1 MFEFDPLDLVG
12 GYEFASRCSRW
23 NLFSATACANAY
35 HFVTAVAATLA
46 ATNLSAA
53 ATNLSAAALSA
64 ATLASSISRNLARDK
79 DAFLSFGIVC
89 LEQIMRTNATE
100 SEKSRHI
107 INWLIVDMWA

>member
-23 NLFSATACANAY
+23 NLFSAAAVANAY

-53 ATNLSAAALSA
+53 TLSA
-64 ATLASSISRNLARDK
+64 ATLASSI
-79 DAFLSFGIVC
+79 
-89 LEQIMRTNATE
+89 T
-100 SEKSRHI
+100 
-107 INWLIVDMWA
+107 